1 VKDLTLKRF
10 LNSQNNNNFYNLK
23 TTIMTQEK
31 KSYVLPI
38 IVMILL
44 FGMISF
50 VTGLGGPF
58 ANVLQKQFDV
68 PNWQSQLGTFCNFLA
83 YLFMGIPSGL
93 LLKKIGYKKTAL
105 LAIVVGFVG
114 VGIQYL
120 SGQSNPGVA
129 FSIYLLGAFV
139 AGFAMCMLNTVV
151 NPMLNTLGGGGNGGN
166 TLIQVGGSFNSLNAT
181 IVPVLVG
188 YLTGSVVTIESA
200 SPALFIAMGIFAFA
214 FVVLWL
220 VKIPEPGLEAEAKSN
235 VKDKYSALSFR
246 HFLLGA
252 VGIFLYVGVEV
263 GIPNFLILLNT
274 KGLGIDSTIAGS
286 IAGTYWFLMLIGR
299 LIGAAI
305 GMKVSSRIQ
314 LAVASSLA
322 LVLVL
327 LAIIIPATHS
337 VHMPVFQSDISFGT
351 ANVPM
356 NVLLLVLCGLCTSI
370 MWGGI
375 FNLAVE
381 GLGKYTKMASGL
393 FMMLVV
399 GGGVLP
405 LIQGWVADLGDKDF
419 GSYINSYWV
428 IFIGLAYLL
437 FYALIGS
444 RNVNKDIPVD

>member
-1 VKDLTLKRF
+1 
-10 LNSQNNNNFYNLK
+10 
-23 TTIMTQEK
+23 MTQQK

-58 ANVLQKQFDV
+58 AKVLKEQFDA

-93 LLKKIGYKKTAL
+93 MLQKIGYKKTAL

-114 VGIQYL
+114 VGIQYM
-120 SGQSNPGVA
+120 SGQVGSFAV
-129 FSIYLLGAFV
+129 YLLGAFV
-139 AGFAMCMLNTVV
+139 AGFSMCMLNAVV
-151 NPMLNTLGGGGNGGN
+151 NPMLNTMGGGGNGGN

-188 YLTGSVVTIESA
+188 YLTGSVATIESA

-214 FVVLWL
+214 FIVLWA
-220 VKIPEPGLEAEAKSN
+220 VQIPEPALEKVDKSAK
-235 VKDKYSALSFR
+235 KDKYSATSFR
-246 HFLLGA
+246 HFTLGA
-252 VGIFLYVGVEV
+252 IAIFLYVGVEV

-274 KGLGIDSTIAGS
+274 EGLGGNSTVAGA

-305 GMKVSSRIQ
+305 GMKVSSKSQ
-314 LAVASSLA
+314 LTFTSGLA
-322 LVLVL
+322 LLLVL
-327 LAIIIPATHS
+327 AAILIPQTS
-337 VHMPVFQSDISFGT
+337 TVNMPVFQSNISFGMT
-351 ANVPM
+351 SVPVS
-356 NVLLLVLCGLCTSI
+356 VLLLVLCGLCTSI

-381 GLGKYTKMASGL
+381 GLGKYTKMASGI

-405 LIQGWVADLGDKDF
+405 LIQGGVADLGAKDF
-419 GSYINSYWV
+419 SSYINSYWV
-428 IFIGLAYLL
+428 VFAGLAYLL

-444 RNVNKDIPVD
+444 KNVNKDIPVD

>member
-1 VKDLTLKRF
+1 M
-10 LNSQNNNNFYNLK
+10 
-23 TTIMTQEK
+23 TTEK
-31 KSYVLPI
+31 KNYVLPI
-38 IVMILL
+38 IIMILL

-58 ANVLQKQFDV
+58 AKVLKEQFHA

-105 LAIVVGFVG
+105 LAIVVGFTG

-120 SGQSNPGVA
+120 SGQAASFGV
-129 FSIYLLGAFV
+129 YLLGAFI
-139 AGFAMCMLNTVV
+139 AGFSMCMLNAVV
-151 NPMLNTLGGGGNGGN
+151 NPMLNAMGGGGNGGN

-188 YLTGSVVTIESA
+188 YLTGSAATIESA
-200 SPALFIAMGIFAFA
+200 SPALFIAMAIFAVA
-214 FVVLWL
+214 FFVLWL
-220 VKIPEPGLEAEAKSN
+220 VKIPEPALVVENKADK
-235 VKDKYSALSFR
+235 KDKFSALSFR
-246 HFLLGA
+246 HFWLGA
-252 VGIFLYVGVEV
+252 IGIFLYVGVEV

-274 KGLGIDSTIAGS
+274 EGLSIDATTAGT

-305 GMKVSSRIQ
+305 GMKVSSKAQ
-314 LAVASSLA
+314 LTATSTLA
-322 LVLVL
+322 LLLVL
-327 LAIIIPATHS
+327 LAILLPHS
-337 VHMPVFQSDISFGT
+337 HLVNMPVFQSGFSFGMVE
-351 ANVPM
+351 VPV

-381 GLGKYTKMASGL
+381 GLGKYTKMASGI

-405 LIQGWVADLGDKDF
+405 LIQGWVADFGVKDF
-419 GSYINSYWV
+419 ASYINSYWV
-428 IFIGLAYLL
+428 VFIGLAYLL
-437 FYALIGS
+437 FYALIGCK
-444 RNVNKDIPVD
+444 NVNKDIPVE

>member
-1 VKDLTLKRF
+1 
-10 LNSQNNNNFYNLK
+10 
-23 TTIMTQEK
+23 MTQQK

-58 ANVLQKQFDV
+58 AKVLKEQFDA

-83 YLFMGIPSGL
+83 YLFMGIPSGIML
-93 LLKKIGYKKTAL
+93 QKIGYKKTAL

-120 SGQSNPGVA
+120 SGQVGMFAV
-129 FSIYLLGAFV
+129 YLLGAFV
-139 AGFAMCMLNTVV
+139 AGFSMCMLNAVV
-151 NPMLNTLGGGGNGGN
+151 NPMLNSMGGGGNGGN
-166 TLIQVGGSFNSLNAT
+166 TLIQVGGSFNSFNAT

-188 YLTGSVVTIESA
+188 YLTGSVATIESA
-200 SPALFIAMGIFAFA
+200 SPALFIAMGIFVFA
-214 FVVLWL
+214 FFVLWL
-220 VKIPEPGLEAEAKSN
+220 VQIPEPALDVVDKTAK
-235 VKDKYSALSFR
+235 KDKYSALSFR
-246 HFLLGA
+246 HFMLGA
-252 VGIFLYVGVEV
+252 VAIFLYVGVEV

-274 KGLGIDSTIAGS
+274 EGLAMDSTMAGA

-305 GMKVSSRIQ
+305 GMKVSSRTQ
-314 LAVASSLA
+314 LAFTSSLA
-322 LVLVL
+322 LLLVIG
-327 LAIIIPATHS
+327 AIFMSPENT
-337 VHMPVFQSDISFGT
+337 VNMPVFQSDISFGM
-351 ANVPM
+351 AAVPVS
-356 NVLLLVLCGLCTSI
+356 VLLLVLCGLCTSI

-381 GLGKYTKMASGL
+381 GLGKYTKMASGI

-405 LIQGWVADLGDKDF
+405 LIQGWVADFGAKDF
-419 GSYINSYWV
+419 SSYVNSYWV
-428 IFIGLAYLL
+428 VFIGLAYLL

-444 RNVNKDIPVD
+444 KNVNKDIPVE